1 MWGVPSKLV
10 LRDLRDM
17 LGLFRL
23 DTADGVGVT
32 PFTVVTVNMLLSR
45 VLLVVVRSCILLTFH
60 NQGLV

>member
-1 MWGVPSKLV
+1 MSPFIIWGVPSKLV

-23 DTADGVGVT
+23 DTVDGVGVT

-45 VLLVVVRSCILLTFH
+45 VLLVVIRS
-60 NQGLV
+60 GR

>member
-23 DTADGVGVT
+23 DTVDGVGVT

-45 VLLVVVRSCILLTFH
+45 VLLVVIRSGH
-60 NQGLV
+60 

>member
-10 LRDLRDM
+10 LRDLRDI

-45 VLLVVVRSCILLTFH
+45 VLLVVIRSGH
-60 NQGLV
+60 